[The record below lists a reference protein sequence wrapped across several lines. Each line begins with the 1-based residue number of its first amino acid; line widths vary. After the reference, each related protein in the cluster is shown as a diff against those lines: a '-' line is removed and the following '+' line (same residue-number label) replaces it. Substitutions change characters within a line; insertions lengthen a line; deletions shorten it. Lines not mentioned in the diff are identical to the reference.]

1 MNWAARSTHQLL
13 SPEPVMSVSATHSLW
28 FHGPMRAGDWHL
40 LEVNTESI
48 FGSQVFVQAALFD
61 TSGRLA
67 MTIAQ
72 GVFVRK
78 GPPQTG

>member
-1 MNWAARSTHQLL
+1 
-13 SPEPVMSVSATHSLW
+13 
-28 FHGPMRAGDWHL
+28 MRAGDWHL

-48 FGSQVFVQAALFD
+48 CGNQVFVQAALFD

-72 GVFVRK
+72 GVFVRR
-78 GPPQTG
+78 GPPHPG